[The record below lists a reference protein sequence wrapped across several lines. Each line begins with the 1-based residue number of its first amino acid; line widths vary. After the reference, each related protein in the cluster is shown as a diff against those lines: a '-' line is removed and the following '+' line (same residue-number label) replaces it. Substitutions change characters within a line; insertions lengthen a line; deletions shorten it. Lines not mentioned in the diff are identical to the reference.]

1 MAAFLRDPG
10 SGRVYRRGKLIGKVG
25 VSARAYTH
33 PSSKRG
39 KGESWKGRGL
49 GGNARAMIGTSG
61 PLSLGSGLQ
70 GGWRGGNRTWRAV
83 YGRVRARVSRALSIP
98 WVHNW
103 CSTRNGE
110 AVIHAPLSAVG
121 AEQRVGSVPCTH
133 LPTWLGLGIAP
144 LVAEGAG
151 GC

>member
-25 VSARAYTH
+25 VPARTHTH

-39 KGESWKGRGL
+39 KGEIWKGRGL
-49 GGNARAMIGTSG
+49 GGNARAMISASS

-70 GGWRGGNRTWRAV
+70 GCGACA
-83 YGRVRARVSRALSIP
+83 GRVCVARVSRALSVP
-98 WVHNW
+98 RVHNW

-110 AVIHAPLSAVG
+110 AVTSPG
-121 AEQRVGSVPCTH
+121 
-133 LPTWLGLGIAP
+133 
-144 LVAEGAG
+144 G

>member
-49 GGNARAMIGTSG
+49 GGNARAMVGTSG
-61 PLSLGSGLQ
+61 PL
-70 GGWRGGNRTWRAV
+70 R
-83 YGRVRARVSRALSIP
+83 
-98 WVHNW
+98 
-103 CSTRNGE
+103 
-110 AVIHAPLSAVG
+110 
-121 AEQRVGSVPCTH
+121 
-133 LPTWLGLGIAP
+133 LGLGCRADGEVGTALGVLSTGVYAP
-144 LVAEGAG
+144 ALAG
-151 GC
+151 H